1 MPPKTSTPPKG
12 KSRFREIHI
21 FLQIYQMHP
30 VFTEILLNCAF
41 CANSQWKARLQR
53 WKKTRRKRGGKK
65 PKNPQW
71 RRQGDVILINFL
83 RPPTQTQPKANRQ
96 TYQAAT
102 IDSSLLCRLYESAL
116 LSTKSFY
123 FFKSTIDSSLL
134 YSLKPAA
141 LFYLYTRAIQCNIS
155 FFYFVVL
162 HWT

>member
-1 MPPKTSTPPKG
+1 MPPKTSTPPKAG
-12 KSRFREIHI
+12 LKRSTFFFKYIKCIQFLPKSNWIAI
-21 FLQIYQMHP
+21 
-30 VFTEILLNCAF
+30 

-83 RPPTQTQPKANRQ
+83 RTQTQPKANRQ

-123 FFKSTIDSSLL
+123 FFESTIDSSLI

-141 LFYLYTRAIQCNIS
+141 LFYLYTWAIESNNS

-162 HWT
+162 HST

>member
-1 MPPKTSTPPKG
+1 MPPKTSTPPKAG
-12 KSRFREIHI
+12 LERSTFFFKYIKCIQFLPKSNWIAI
-21 FLQIYQMHP
+21 
-30 VFTEILLNCAF
+30 

-53 WKKTRRKRGGKK
+53 WKKTTRRRGEKS
-65 PKNPQW
+65 PKILNG
-71 RRQGDVILINFL
+71 GDRAMLSWSTSSA
-83 RPPTQTQPKANRQ
+83 PQTQPKANRQ

-123 FFKSTIDSSLL
+123 FFESTIDSSPL

-141 LFYLYTRAIQCNIS
+141 LFYLYTWAIESNNS

-162 HWT
+162 HST

>member
-1 MPPKTSTPPKG
+1 M
-12 KSRFREIHI
+12 KSKVTT
-21 FLQIYQMHP
+21 L
-30 VFTEILLNCAF
+30 
-41 CANSQWKARLQR
+41 
-53 WKKTRRKRGGKK
+53 KKDEEKKRRKK

-83 RPPTQTQPKANRQ
+83 RPQTQPKANRQ

-123 FFKSTIDSSLL
+123 FFESTIDSSPL

-141 LFYLYTRAIQCNIS
+141 LFYLYTWAIESNNS

-162 HWT
+162 HST